1 MTAMT
6 DDFDGDAIEN
16 AEEVIK
22 RFGGIRPMA
31 TKMEVPVTTVQ
42 GWKKRNV
49 IPANRRDEVLEAA
62 DENDIDLGDLIG
74 EAANENTDSRGYGAD
89 QEPEVEAVTAK
100 EEPLELRSNNFGAV
114 MSEEMAK
121 PDSERENEHVH
132 QESVMAA
139 QKTNEAE
146 STEAI
151 LSKIKTAEQRALQK
165 SVLVSVS
172 LVAITAGLMA
182 FLFIPGAKD
191 SNEADQRLDALETEV
206 ASVQEKQSFLD
217 RVVPENLR
225 EELETVKA
233 QAKSAQDTVAIIRA
247 EAGAISQD
255 LSDPSLSIGERLTR
269 LEQRVET
276 MGAPPQLADLIDK
289 VKTLQGSVEGQEQL
303 AKSIADLRA
312 LVEGQQATPEAMD
325 EALAEAQTEDDAL
338 GQTLGG
344 LSREDVKAGAMLLAL
359 TQFRGALDRNEPF
372 ATDLELMQ
380 KMLGTQDDPAMQDAI
395 NRLAPHAEDGVM
407 SSDRLKSEFKGLAG
421 DIVVSSLKGEDV
433 SVRERAMA
441 RFNEILSVEKD
452 GELITGTDTQA
463 TVARAQKLLDEG
475 NVQGAIAELQT
486 LEGGAKETAMPWIDE
501 AQATLL
507 AGQLESLFT
516 GKVASEVSQSSLAK
530 TASGSK
536 LSIDQLVSELKNL
549 KPPRKLVTDDAS
561 GFMILEPAPL
571 DLPTAP

>member
-1 MTAMT
+1 MTAMA
-6 DDFDGDAIEN
+6 DDLDNDAIEN
-16 AEEVIK
+16 AEEIIK

-49 IPANRRDEVLEAA
+49 IPANRRDEVIEAA
-62 DENDIDLGDLIG
+62 DENNIDLGDILG
-74 EAANENTDSRGYGAD
+74 SAGNDNTDMRAGAED
-89 QEPEVEAVTAK
+89 
-100 EEPLELRSNNFGAV
+100 EPLELSAESFETVIA
-114 MSEEMAK
+114 EDMAK
-121 PDSERENEHVH
+121 PDSARENEHVH
-132 QESVMAA
+132 RESVMAA
-139 QKTNEAE
+139 QKTHEAE

-151 LSKIKTAEQRALQK
+151 LGKIKTAEQRALQK

-172 LVAITAGLMA
+172 LVAITAGFMA
-182 FLFIPGAKD
+182 FLFMPGAQD
-191 SNEADQRLDALETEV
+191 NNQADQRLEALETEV

-233 QAKSAQDTVAIIRA
+233 QAKSAQETVAVIRA
-247 EAGAISQD
+247 EAGAITQD

-276 MGAPPQLADLIDK
+276 LGAPPQLADLIDK
-289 VKTLQGSVEGQEQL
+289 VKMLQSSVEGQEQL
-303 AKSIADLRA
+303 AQSIADLRA
-312 LVEGQQATPEAMD
+312 LVENQQANPEENMD
-325 EALAEAQTEDDAL
+325 EALVEAQGENDAL

-344 LSREDVKAGAMLLAL
+344 LSQDDVKAGAMLLAL
-359 TQFRGALDRNEPF
+359 TQFRGALDRDEPF
-372 ATDLELMQ
+372 ATDLALMQ

-407 SSDRLKSEFKGLAG
+407 SPDRLKTEFKGLAG

-433 SVRERAMA
+433 SVREKAMA

-486 LEGGAKETAMPWIDE
+486 LEGGAKETATPWIEE
-501 AQATLL
+501 AKASLL
-507 AGQLESLFT
+507 AGQLENLFT
-516 GKVASEVSQSSLAK
+516 GKVASEVSQSSLA
-530 TASGSK
+530 TTSGGSK
-536 LSIDQLVSELKNL
+536 LSVDQLVRELKNI
-549 KPPRKLVTDDAS
+549 KPPRKLVSDDAS

-571 DLPTAP
+571 DLPSAP